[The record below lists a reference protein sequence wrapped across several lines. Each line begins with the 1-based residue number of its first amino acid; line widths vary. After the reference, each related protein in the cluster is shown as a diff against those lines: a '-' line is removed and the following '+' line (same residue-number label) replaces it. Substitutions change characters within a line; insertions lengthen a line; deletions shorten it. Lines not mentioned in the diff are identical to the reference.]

1 LARVDPDGIR
11 MRVDDKEV
19 GDSELDELIGD
30 AGFVPLLVSQVRP
43 EDTLIAAWEICAIG
57 TNGPSDATVERR
69 IRAKGEIVHRL
80 DPISLDLQG
89 KKKLLCQG
97 HLDKLSGDVLGEG
110 KYRFEVAV
118 VKGDSEKALGL
129 APFALA
135 TPPAEDAAELA
146 GAESP

>member
-1 LARVDPDGIR
+1 

-57 TNGPSDATVERR
+57 TSAPSGATVERR
-69 IRAKGEIVHRL
+69 IRAGGEIVHRL
-80 DPISLDLQG
+80 DPIPLDLQG

-97 HLDKLSGDVLGEG
+97 HLDKLEGNALGEG

-118 VKGDSEKALGL
+118 VKGDSDKALGL

-135 TPPAEDAAELA
+135 TPPTGNGGEASA
-146 GAESP
+146 GAP